1 MTNVQ
6 IVQKALGHKLVG
18 KAYMKKMVAETVLLL
33 PDQLMNFATK
43 YLWFVG
49 SMADSYAFTIKRE
62 DLKAGEYLI
71 FIGDELLEEPVWQ
84 IRFSIMHEIGHAVL
98 GHRNSIGILQTKSEI
113 RKQER
118 EADAFAKKYLI

>member
-1 MTNVQ
+1 
-6 IVQKALGHKLVG
+6 
-18 KAYMKKMVAETVLLL
+18 MKKMVAETVLLL
-33 PDQLMNFATK
+33 PDELINFATK

-118 EADAFAKKYLI
+118 QADDFAKKYLI